1 MTTSRRWISVEEEL
15 ENFEYK
21 TRDVFIE
28 QLSTNIDFNYLREV
42 DELDNKS
49 NELINSI
56 SYDVIKDL
64 IDKYANTKIATILI
78 NIAFIF
84 KVSLYSGLN
93 LPMHIM
99 PEVQVE
105 RVIDN
110 AITLY
115 KDNMYIH
122 LKHEMIM
129 LNHHVMIIQRNWRRI
144 ISDPYHPMCKRRI
157 ARNIIEEN
165 NITDDTEITELYA
178 SINNMNLNENE
189 IYYTILNEIQS
200 H

>member
-1 MTTSRRWISVEEEL
+1 MSSNRRWISVEEEL
-15 ENFEYK
+15 EIFEYK

-56 SYDVIKDL
+56 SYGVVKYL
-64 IDKYANTKIATILI
+64 IDKYANTKIVTILI
-78 NIAFIF
+78 NIAFIL

-110 AITLY
+110 AISLY
-115 KDNMYIH
+115 KDNMYVH
-122 LKHEMIM
+122 LKHEMVM
-129 LNHHVMIIQRNWRRI
+129 MNHHVMVIQRNWRRVI
-144 ISDPYHPMCKRRI
+144 GDPYHPICKRRI
-157 ARNIIEEN
+157 VRDMIEEN
-165 NITDDTEITELYA
+165 KITDINEIAELYA
-178 SINNMNLNENE
+178 SINNINLNENE
-189 IYYTILNEIQS
+189 IYYIIQNNIRS
-200 H
+200 D

>member
-1 MTTSRRWISVEEEL
+1 MTTSKRWISVEEEL

-21 TRDVFIE
+21 TRDLFIE

-42 DELDNKS
+42 DELDNRS
-49 NELINSI
+49 NELITSI
-56 SYDVIKDL
+56 SYHAVKDL
-64 IDKYANTKIATILI
+64 IDKYKDSRVSIILT

-99 PEVQVE
+99 PEIQVE

-110 AITLY
+110 ALSLY
-115 KDNMYIH
+115 KDNMYVH

-129 LNHHVMIIQRNWRRI
+129 MNHHVMLIQRNWRRV
-144 ISDPYHPMCKRRI
+144 ISDPYHSICKRRI

-165 NITDDTEITELYA
+165 NITDNDEIAELYA
-178 SINNMNLNENE
+178 SINNINLNENE
-189 IYYTILNEIQS
+189 IYYIIQS
-200 H
+200 NLKSL